1 MAFQDSAGGIVLDAV
16 LTDIGRKR
24 KAQGNFKV
32 THYGLGDDE
41 VDYTFGTGSSGT
53 WEITASVPILEA
65 FAGQQANIKYGLLNL
80 PRNDIFL
87 MPQLSVNTVT
97 TGSVSS
103 HSNGTCYYLSVNYE
117 TSKKLKSD
125 IGDAYYLQ
133 NDSVFTNVLLIE
145 SGISCSVGQ
154 RISTKRDKT
163 AQDRYIRSAGLYDQ
177 HYFVYCD
184 SRLIDNI
191 YTNPPDAY
199 YKNDA
204 SNKMYTNMTPLV
216 RIVKNSLDKA
226 SLYHES
232 YACTGMIN
240 EIYDHGNAG
249 DDLLSSLSG
258 PRATALAINFKLN
271 DKVVNASGSTADDRF
286 RVFGKLNQDIF
297 GTGNIYDYIETNI
310 MIAGASSKKQLVVPL
325 RIVRI
330 V

>member
-80 PRNDIFL
+80 PRNDIYYL
-87 MPQLSVNTVT
+87 PQLSVNTLT
-97 TGSVSS
+97 IGSVSS
-103 HSNGTCYYLSVNYE
+103 HSSGTCYYLSVNYE

-145 SGISCSVGQ
+145 SGISTGDT
-154 RISTKRDKT
+154 IKRDKT

-240 EIYDHGNAG
+240 EIYDHGQKADN
-249 DDLLSSLSG
+249 LLSSLHG

>member
-1 MAFQDSAGGIVLDAV
+1 MAFQNSAGGIVLDAV

-41 VDYTFGTGSSGT
+41 VDYTFGTGSTGT
-53 WEITASVPILEA
+53 WQITASVPILEA
-65 FAGQQANIKYGLLNL
+65 FAGQHANIKYGLLNL
-80 PRNDIFL
+80 PRNDIYL
-87 MPQLSVNTVT
+87 MPQLSVNTLT
-97 TGSVSS
+97 TGSVKPAG
-103 HSNGTCYYLSVNYE
+103 NCYYLSVNYK

-125 IGDAYYLQ
+125 IGSGRYLQ
-133 NDSVFTNVLLIE
+133 NDSVSTNVLLVE
-145 SGISCSVGQ
+145 SGIHILPTQ
-154 RISTKRDKT
+154 QISIERDKT

-191 YTNPPDAY
+191 YTNAPDAY

-232 YACTGMIN
+232 YVCTGMIN
-240 EIYDHGNAG
+240 EIYNHGNAG
-249 DDLLSSLSG
+249 DNQLSSLRG

-271 DKVVNASGSTADDRF
+271 DKIVNASGSTADDRF

-297 GTGNIYDYIETNI
+297 GTGNNYDYIETNI

-325 RIVRI
+325 RIVRS

>member
-65 FAGQQANIKYGLLNL
+65 FAGQQANMKSGLLNL
-80 PRNDIFL
+80 PRNDIYYL
-87 MPQLSVNTVT
+87 PQLSVNTLT
-97 TGSVSS
+97 IGSVSS
-103 HSNGTCYYLSVNYE
+103 HSSGTCYYLSVNYE

-145 SGISCSVGQ
+145 SGISTGDT
-154 RISTKRDKT
+154 IKRDKT

-240 EIYDHGNAG
+240 EIYDHGNQG
-249 DDLLSSLSG
+249 DELLSSLNG

>member
-80 PRNDIFL
+80 PRNDIYYL
-87 MPQLSVNTVT
+87 PQLSVNTLT
-97 TGSVSS
+97 IGSVSS
-103 HSNGTCYYLSVNYE
+103 HSSGTCYYLSVNYE

-145 SGISCSVGQ
+145 SGISTGDT
-154 RISTKRDKT
+154 IKRDKT

-240 EIYDHGNAG
+240 EIYDHGQKADN
-249 DDLLSSLSG
+249 LLSSLHG

-297 GTGNIYDYIETNI
+297 DTGNMYDYIETNI

>member
-41 VDYTFGTGSSGT
+41 IDYTFSGSKDGS
-53 WEITASVPILEA
+53 WAITASVPILEA

-80 PRNDIFL
+80 PRNDIYYL
-87 MPQLSVNTVT
+87 PQLSVNTVT

-103 HSNGTCYYLSVNYE
+103 HSSGTCYYLSVNYE

-133 NDSVFTNVLLIE
+133 NDSVSTNVLLIE
-145 SGISCSVGQ
+145 SGISTVET
-154 RISTKRDKT
+154 IERDQT

-184 SRLIDNI
+184 SRFVDHI
-191 YTNPPDAY
+191 YTNAPDAY

-232 YACTGMIN
+232 YACTGMVN
-240 EIYDHGNAG
+240 EIYDHDGSAG
-249 DDLLSSLSG
+249 DNLLSSLAG
-258 PRATALAINFKLN
+258 PRATALAVNFKLN
-271 DKVVNASGSTADDRF
+271 DKMVNASGSTADDRF

-297 GTGNIYDYIETNI
+297 GTGNNYDYIETNI

-325 RIVRI
+325 RIVRS

>member
-41 VDYTFGTGSSGT
+41 IDYTFGTASSGT
-53 WEITASVPILEA
+53 WEITASTPILEA

-80 PRNDIFL
+80 PRNDIYY
-87 MPQLSVNTVT
+87 MPQLNVNTLI
-97 TGSVSS
+97 TGSVSK
-103 HSNGTCYYLSVNYE
+103 HSTGQCYYLSINYE

-125 IGDAYYLQ
+125 VGDAYYLQ
-133 NDSVFTNVLLIE
+133 NDSVSTNVLLIE
-145 SGISCSVGQ
+145 SGINLP
-154 RISTKRDKT
+154 STSNNSIKRDKT
-163 AQDRYIRSAGLYDQ
+163 AQDRYIRTAGLYDQ

-191 YTNPPDAY
+191 YTNAPDAY

-204 SNKMYTNMTPLV
+204 LNKMYTNMTPLV

-226 SLYHES
+226 SIYHES

-240 EIYDHGNAG
+240 EIYDHGNGG
-249 DDLLSSLSG
+249 DDQLSSLNG
-258 PRATALAINFKLN
+258 PRATALAINLKLN
-271 DKVVNASGSTADDRF
+271 DKIINASGSTADDRF

-297 GTGNIYDYIETNI
+297 GTGNMYDYIETNI

-325 RIVRI
+325 RIVRSI
-330 V
+330 

>member
-41 VDYTFGTGSSGT
+41 IDYTFSGSSDGSYA
-53 WEITASVPILEA
+53 ITASVPILEA

-80 PRNDIFL
+80 PRNDIYF
-87 MPQLSVNTVT
+87 MPQLRVNTLT
-97 TGSVSS
+97 TGSVDS
-103 HSNGTCYYLSVNYE
+103 HSSGNCYYLAVDYE

-125 IGDAYYLQ
+125 IGDKYYLQ
-133 NDSVFTNVLLIE
+133 NNSVSTNVLLIE
-145 SGISCSVGQ
+145 SGISTAET
-154 RISTKRDKT
+154 IERDQT
-163 AQDRYIRSAGLYDQ
+163 AQDRYLRSAGLYDQ
-177 HYFVYCD
+177 YYFVYCD
-184 SRLIDNI
+184 SRLIDHI
-191 YTNPPDAY
+191 YTNTPNAY

-216 RIVKNSLDKA
+216 KIVKNSLDKA

-232 YACTGMIN
+232 YACTGMVN
-240 EIYDHGNAG
+240 EIYDHDGSAEDN
-249 DDLLSSLSG
+249 LLSSLAG
-258 PRATALAINFKLN
+258 PRATALAVNFKLN
-271 DKVVNASGSTADDRF
+271 DKLVNASGSTADDRF
-286 RVFGKLNQDIF
+286 RVFGKLNQNIF
-297 GTGNIYDYIETNI
+297 GTTNNYDYIETNI

-325 RIVRI
+325 RIVRS

>member
-41 VDYTFGTGSSGT
+41 IDYTFSGSSNGS
-53 WEITASVPILEA
+53 WAITASVPILEA

-80 PRNDIFL
+80 PRNDIYY
-87 MPQLSVNTVT
+87 MPQLSVNTLT
-97 TGSVSS
+97 TGSVNS
-103 HSNGTCYYLSVNYE
+103 HSSGSCYYLAVNYE

-125 IGDAYYLQ
+125 IGDKYYLQ
-133 NDSVFTNVLLIE
+133 NDSVSTNVLLIE
-145 SGISCSVGQ
+145 SGISTDTEP
-154 RISTKRDKT
+154 IERDQA

-184 SRLIDNI
+184 SRFVDHI
-191 YTNPPDAY
+191 YTNAPDAY

-204 SNKMYTNMTPLV
+204 LNKMYTNMIPLV

-240 EIYDHGNAG
+240 EIYNHGNGG
-249 DDLLSSLSG
+249 DELLSSLKG
-258 PRATALAINFKLN
+258 PRATALAVNFKLN

-286 RVFGKLNQDIF
+286 RVFGKLNQNIF
-297 GTGNIYDYIETNI
+297 GTGNNYDYIETNI

-325 RIVRI
+325 RIVRS